1 MIMVPDLVFQTEIG
15 SATYRPA
22 TVPEIMASLFG
33 FGAIGGAL
41 GIVLGWPAMI
51 LGGLPVHAW
60 LVRKGRTGWLPYA
73 LTGLGVGTFTMLIYF
88 LATGSL
94 RDSSLLLDPIAP
106 AAIRPTDRLP
116 RCEPVLADPPIR
128 PDPGAMTPAPDPAE
142 LPSYAGPAA
151 RRSFR
156 RIKLALF
163 LSSLAACLFVTLI
176 GVVCTRILMLAMGI
190 SGAATNYSML
200 SGGGFLGGMSG
211 AFQLASYNFL
221 LFFINVPAAWLAL
234 GLSIGRLPYRGIMHR
249 KPYVRWGSI
258 WGAILVGGTTSLFGF
273 LAGFVSGTG
282 ALLGGAFIGATA
294 GALCG
299 LLFYAIVKPANQL
312 ADVDIDVF

>member
-1 MIMVPDLVFQTEIG
+1 
-15 SATYRPA
+15 
-22 TVPEIMASLFG
+22 
-33 FGAIGGAL
+33 
-41 GIVLGWPAMI
+41 
-51 LGGLPVHAW
+51 
-60 LVRKGRTGWLPYA
+60 
-73 LTGLGVGTFTMLIYF
+73 
-88 LATGSL
+88 
-94 RDSSLLLDPIAP
+94 
-106 AAIRPTDRLP
+106 
-116 RCEPVLADPPIR
+116 
-128 PDPGAMTPAPDPAE
+128 MTPAPEPAE

-163 LSSLAACLFVTLI
+163 LSSMAACLFVTLI

-190 SGAATNYSML
+190 TGAATNYSML

-282 ALLGGAFIGATA
+282 ALLGGAFIGAIA